1 MIVFWIAIFI
11 VSLIVLVKASG
22 YFTDAAEKIGVALGM
37 PEFIVGVTITSIG
50 TSMPELISSIFAVLE
65 DSSEIVIGNVLGS
78 NITNIFLIL
87 GVAAIVG
94 RKLSISY
101 ELIHVDL
108 PLLVG
113 SAFLLSAMLYNGT
126 FTIYEALLCIAG
138 FLIYVAYVI
147 TRSGRHSKEDK
158 RKQSRSKVSRLSWK
172 TWAML
177 FVSVVMV
184 YFGAKYTIESVVKI
198 SEFLAIGKDIIAAS
212 AIALG
217 TSFPELMVSVTAAKK
232 GKQEIA
238 IGNILGSNIFNSFA
252 VMGIPGLIGSFN
264 VTGGMLTFSL
274 PLLLIGA
281 LLVATLLY
289 FFITQDKEI
298 TRWEGWMLIIFYLF
312 FLGKLF
318 ALF

>member
-1 MIVFWIAIFI
+1 MFIYWICIFI
-11 VSLIVLVKASG
+11 VSLLALIKASE
-22 YFTDAAEKIGVALGM
+22 YFTDASEKIGIVLGI
-37 PEFIVGVTITSIG
+37 PDFIVGVTIASIG
-50 TSMPELISSIFAVLE
+50 TSLPELISSIFAVLE
-65 DSSEIVIGNVLGS
+65 GSSEIVIGNVLGS
-78 NITNIFLIL
+78 NITNIFLVL
-87 GVAAIVG
+87 GISAIVG
-94 RKLSISY
+94 RKLLISY

-113 SAFLLSAMLYNGT
+113 SAFLLAAMLYNGT
-126 FTIYEALLCIAG
+126 FTIFEAILCIAG
-138 FLIYVAYVI
+138 FFVYIGYVI
-147 TRSGRHSKEDK
+147 ARSKRHSKMENESGK
-158 RKQSRSKVSRLSWK
+158 TRKKTKLESKTILILIASIVLI
-172 TWAML
+172 
-177 FVSVVMV
+177 
-184 YFGAKYTIESVVKI
+184 YFGAKYTIHSVIKL
-198 SEFLAIGKDIIAAS
+198 SEILSVGKEIIAAS

-217 TSFPELMVSVTAAKK
+217 TSFPELMVSLTAAKK

-252 VMGIPGLIGSFN
+252 VMGIPALIGSFHIP
-264 VTGGMLTFSL
+264 GGMLTFSL

-318 ALF
+318 ELF